1 MAALYTNIHINI
13 IHDSQKVYT
22 TQMTEG
28 MSEKMKR
35 AAWMQQDSFSASLK
49 KICMCVYIYVC
60 MYVCIYILILK
71 TGSCYIYI
79 ALAGLEP
86 ERNVILIHGTS

>member
-1 MAALYTNIHINI
+1 
-13 IHDSQKVYT
+13 
-22 TQMTEG
+22 MTEG

-60 MYVCIYILILK
+60 MYVYSFGKLVAIRRQ
-71 TGSCYIYI
+71 
-79 ALAGLEP
+79 P
-86 ERNVILIHGTS
+86 QV

>member
-1 MAALYTNIHINI
+1 MTALYTNIHINI

-49 KICMCVYIYVC
+49 KNMYVCVYIC
-60 MYVCIYILILK
+60 MYVYIILK